1 MAINMENYIDVKPGV
16 LESTRKSLGIDLSV
30 ASELSGIT
38 IERIKQLEFDRKPS
52 LLELKALAKA
62 YHSSIAA
69 LLLYKPQ
76 TEKPLPKDR
85 RTVNLEQEGIF
96 DLKTIL
102 AVRKARALLGS
113 LIELKS
119 ELGIPID
126 RFSYK
131 ATLSTDPK
139 ELAAEFRKE
148 WNLDGIRE
156 LKNVNLVLEAFIE
169 KIESL
174 GIAIFQLPLTK
185 DNLRG
190 FSIIDEQLPIIA
202 IKRGGEPATA
212 KIFTLFHELG
222 HIIINEGGVCDIKL
236 YNERQKIEKW
246 CNSFAGELLVPS
258 KELLSHHI
266 VKKYSSS
273 GEREW
278 AKMDLIEI
286 GNTYHV
292 GPLVILRKLLENN
305 RTTKK
310 FYDEKHDTWNKPTYG
325 RAKEHEGRNIPKE
338 TVREKGKT
346 YIGLAL
352 NAFDRNK
359 INLKDLSD
367 YLGIKLSYIPRI
379 RQLLYE

>member
-1 MAINMENYIDVKPGV
+1 MENYIDVKPEV
-16 LESTRKSLGIDLSV
+16 LESTRKSLGIDLPNVSK
-30 ASELSGIT
+30 LSGIS
-38 IERIKQLEFDRKPS
+38 INRIKQLEVDKKPN

-62 YHSSIAA
+62 YNSSIAA
-69 LLLYKPQ
+69 LLLYEPQ
-76 TEKPLPKDR
+76 LEKPLPKDR
-85 RTVNLEQEGIF
+85 RTVNSEQEGIF
-96 DLKTIL
+96 DSKTIL

-113 LIELKS
+113 LIELKN
-119 ELGIPID
+119 ELGIPIS
-126 RFSYK
+126 RFSYN
-131 ATLSTDPK
+131 ATLSADPK
-139 ELAAEFRKE
+139 ELAIKLRKE
-148 WNLDGIRE
+148 WNLDEIKA
-156 LKNVNLVLEAFIE
+156 LKNVDLALEAFIE

-222 HIIINEGGVCDIKL
+222 HILINEGGICDIKL

-246 CNSFAGELLVPS
+246 CNAFAGELLVPS
-258 KELLSHHI
+258 KELLSHNI

-278 AKMDLIEI
+278 AKMELIEI
-286 GNTYHV
+286 ANTFHI
-292 GPLVILRKLLENN
+292 GPLVILRRLLENN

-310 FYDEKHDTWNKPTYG
+310 FYDEKHNVWNKPTYG
-325 RAKEHEGRNIPKE
+325 RAKEPEGRNIPKE
-338 TVREKGKT
+338 IIREKGKT

-367 YLGIKLSYIPRI
+367 YLGIKFSYIPQI